1 MKLASLA
8 VLATLVVAPALAQ
21 EYPETNTTAATT
33 APDPNVDSRV
43 AAQDQARKNYYQHKL
58 DAANAQTQADNAR
71 AQADQ
76 AAANRDMALNQAA
89 QDRDEAEAAKQ

>member
-8 VLATLVVAPALAQ
+8 VLATLVAAPALAQ
-21 EYPETNTTAATT
+21 GYPETNTTAATT

-43 AAQDQARKNYYQHKL
+43 ATQDQARKNYYQHKL

-76 AAANRDMALNQAA
+76 AAANRDVALNQAA
-89 QDRDEAEAAKQ
+89 QDRDDAEAAK